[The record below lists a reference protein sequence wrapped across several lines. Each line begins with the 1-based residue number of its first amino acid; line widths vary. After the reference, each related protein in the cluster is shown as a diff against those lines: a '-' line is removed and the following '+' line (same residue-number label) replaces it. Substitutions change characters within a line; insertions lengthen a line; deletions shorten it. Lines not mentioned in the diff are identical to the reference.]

1 MPLNWLKGLFNALLP
16 IVLIGDKRLNNV
28 LLMRDAQRLDEEL
41 STANFGEWLDFHS
54 LLVDQREAQ
63 GLTQKQVADRL
74 RISQPAVAQFEKS
87 TYSPSITTIIAY
99 ATAIGVKLNLGVGKK

>member
-1 MPLNWLKGLFNALLP
+1 M
-16 IVLIGDKRLNNV
+16 NNV
-28 LLMRDAQRLDEEL
+28 LLMTTEHKATVDL
-41 STANFGEWLDFHS
+41 SAENYGQWLDFHS

-74 RISQPAVAQFEKS
+74 GISQPAVAQFEKS

-99 ATAIGVKLNLGVGKK
+99 ATARGVKLNLGVGKK